1 LDLVLDDLARYPDIV
16 LAVNISGLTATDRSW
31 LRALNVHLKDRP
43 DMASRL
49 IIEITETVALRDIE
63 ETARFVSA
71 VRDLGCRVAVDDFGA
86 GYTTFSH
93 IKALTADLVK
103 IDGSF
108 VMGIS
113 GSEESRLFVRNLLNL
128 ARSFGLSTVAECVE
142 TAEDAECLARE
153 GVELLQGHYFGRP
166 TTNPAW
172 KTASPDSKAA
182 KRVAA
187 REPRQ
192 AAG

>member
-1 LDLVLDDLARYPDIV
+1 
-16 LAVNISGLTATDRSW
+16 
-31 LRALNVHLKDRP
+31 
-43 DMASRL
+43 MASRL
-49 IIEITETVALRDIE
+49 IIEITETAALHDIE

-86 GYTTFSH
+86 GYTTFRH

-113 GSEESRLFVRNLLNL
+113 GSEENQLFVRNLLSL

-142 TAEDAECLARE
+142 TAEDADCLARE
-153 GVELLQGHYFGRP
+153 GVELLQGYYFGRP
-166 TTNPAW
+166 TTEPAW
-172 KTASPDSKAA
+172 KTASPDPKAGE
-182 KRVAA
+182 RLET